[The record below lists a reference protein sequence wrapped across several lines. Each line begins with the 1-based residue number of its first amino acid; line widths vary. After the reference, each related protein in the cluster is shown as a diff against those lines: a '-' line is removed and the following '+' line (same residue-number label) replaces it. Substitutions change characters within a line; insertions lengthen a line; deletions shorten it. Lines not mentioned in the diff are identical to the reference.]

1 MQSSRVL
8 GTRLPSPTWTDLS
21 AIIDGRSAAVQR
33 SEVTPAAAPPAVVF
47 PRASALPPSDEAVG
61 AGATDDDDDC
71 AEDED
76 FDQLEA
82 LEREVEAQ
90 HLRLIAG
97 GLLPSQ
103 PTDNAE

>member
-1 MQSSRVL
+1 ML

-21 AIIDGRSAAVQR
+21 AIIDGRNAAVQR
-33 SEVTPAAAPPAVVF
+33 SEVTPAVPPPAAVF

-61 AGATDDDDDC
+61 AGSTDDDDDR

-90 HLRLIAG
+90 HRRLVAG